1 MTRDNRRRRRSF
13 ARDDRGVSTTMGY
26 VLTLAITASLISG
39 LLIAGGSYIEN
50 QRDTVAR
57 DELQVIGDQLA
68 SGLSDADRLAAT
80 GGDDVRVEL
89 WLPKRVAGGTYSI
102 ELQNESGTNPVTA
115 TITGRS
121 TKADVSVDVTVRTT
135 LAVANTTVA
144 GGPVVITAR
153 DVDGDSELELVV
165 E

>member
-1 MTRDNRRRRRSF
+1 MTRDRRRPTSF

-89 WLPKRVAGGTYSI
+89 WLPTRVAGGTYTI

-115 TITGRS
+115 TITSRS
-121 TKADVSVDVTVRTT
+121 TKADVSVEVTVRTT
-135 LAVANTTVA
+135 LAVANTSVA